1 MAIIRKGIK
10 IGTFDIRLGLPRD
23 RGFDPAEAA
32 KRKDKVDQVV
42 NLP

>member
-1 MAIIRKGIK
+1 MAIIRKVIK

-32 KRKDKVDQVV
+32 KE
-42 NLP
+42 